1 MHSLQWRII
10 KLVNGY
16 VFFLFRFEKSEHCC
30 RPKENHVYRIHIK
43 LCALLFMRKM
53 KHMTKNII
61 VYHLLS
67 VTFVHSFIHVRC
79 HRYCHELWICDL
91 STNHISY
98 VQLLSEC
105 RFALLLTHSSANRS
119 SIYTFCMQTYVEH
132 ILKTTSMNVEME
144 KKIPTSNIWVANIL
158 DSVWLPCVFLCMSV
172 CVCSFCFPFFALN
185 CLSKTDQYDPKRS
198 GGCQHL

>member
-1 MHSLQWRII
+1 MAYNKIGQWIC
-10 KLVNGY
+10 V
-16 VFFLFRFEKSEHCC
+16 FLFHFEKSEHYY

-43 LCALLFMRKM
+43 LCALLFKRKM

-105 RFALLLTHSSANRS
+105 RFSLLLTHSSANRS

-144 KKIPTSNIWVANIL
+144 KKYQHQIYGSQTFSIRSDCLAFFCVCL
-158 DSVWLPCVFLCMSV
+158 CVCVHFVFL
-172 CVCSFCFPFFALN
+172 FFALN